1 MCSPIPEFNRLIT
14 DIYQTIKPQYSTVN
28 SFLSVFNLYLLKNLI
43 FQSVISKNNKENNIS
58 TVNTTLHIHSK
69 AISELFTYTNSV
81 SFYYG
86 SNTKCPFP
94 DRLSS
99 ATNFSKK
106 GLFFGRLWTCGT
118 QNLAGKFRSLEQ
130 ALSAW
135 SKALCAYLSLSCQS
149 IH

>member
-14 DIYQTIKPQYSTVN
+14 DYHIYYIILYIYIIYILYLYYIIYYVIYLYQTIKPQYSTVN

-118 QNLAGKFRSLEQ
+118 
-130 ALSAW
+130 
-135 SKALCAYLSLSCQS
+135 
-149 IH
+149 